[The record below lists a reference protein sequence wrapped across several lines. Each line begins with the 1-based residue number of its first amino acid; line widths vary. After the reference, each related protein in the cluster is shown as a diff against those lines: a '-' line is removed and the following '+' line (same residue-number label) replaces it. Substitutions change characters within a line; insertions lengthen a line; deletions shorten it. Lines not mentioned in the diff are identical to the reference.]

1 MSKKQP
7 LWNILTI
14 GWLTLALAIGGCQ
27 RNEWI
32 MQPDEPVADAALRTR
47 AIKVLEQAFADP
59 HEPRLRANAVEGLAG
74 GLGVKALAYLEKAM
88 EDPAAIVRGVALM
101 SAGNLRLPAGKAMGR
116 RLLKDRNQ
124 AVRVS
129 AAYAMA
135 KAGDRSAM
143 NVIPAALAHKDPN
156 IQAQGAMVLGRLA
169 DMLDG
174 EGRSSSIEMLRP
186 LTRAGIPAATRV
198 QALGAQA
205 AMGNETAI
213 RHLRK
218 MLFVRGGDV
227 RMEALAQL
235 SLAQSNRL
243 AQEAL
248 LIMLDDDFPGARA
261 TAASALAR
269 HTPSRRSFPVPLS
282 RAYREAWFFSQG
294 LGADYRS
301 DLYFVGS
308 EKIAP
313 LPPED
318 ILRIR
323 LPAIRAVGAVGEPPT
338 SGLLMRLMT
347 DANPRI
353 RTTAAAAALEYLKL
367 SVRIRKA
374 APAREM

>member
-1 MSKKQP
+1 MPRKR
-7 LWNILTI
+7 LLRNT
-14 GWLTLALAIGGCQ
+14 LTLVWLALTLMVSGCQ

-32 MQPDEPVADAALRTR
+32 MQSDEPVADAALRAK
-47 AIKVLEQAFADP
+47 AITVLEQAFADP

-74 GLGVKALAYLEKAM
+74 GLGTEALTYLEKAM

-101 SAGNLRLPAGKAMGR
+101 SAGNLHLPAGKAMGR
-116 RLLKDRNQ
+116 SLLNDQNP

-135 KAGDRSAM
+135 KAGDRSAL
-143 NVIPAALAHKDPN
+143 NVIPAALVHKNPN

-169 DMLDG
+169 DVLDG

-186 LTRAGIPAATRV
+186 LTRAGVPAATRV

-205 AMGNETAI
+205 AMGNETAV

-227 RMEALAQL
+227 RMEALVQL
-235 SLAQSNRL
+235 SLASSNRL

-261 TAASALAR
+261 TAATTLAR
-269 HTPSRRSFPVPLS
+269 HTPSRRSFSVPLS

-301 DLYFVGS
+301 NLYFMGGD
-308 EKIAP
+308 KIAP
-313 LPPED
+313 MPPED

-323 LPAIRAVGAVGEPPT
+323 LPAIRTVGAIGEPPT

-347 DANPRI
+347 DVKPRI

-367 SVRIRKA
+367 PVRVRKA
-374 APAREM
+374 TPAREM